1 MSARPDSMTPT
12 STLHALPHELPHALQ
27 VWRDPAPTLSALV
40 AGGLDRLP
48 LPGQGQTLQRWRQL
62 AAVAAL
68 DLSLA
73 KLYEGHTDA
82 LAIQAELGAPAPTA
96 GSRWG
101 AWCAEPPQARLRFEA
116 DGAHYRLSGTK
127 SWCSGAAQLTH
138 AVVSGWNDEGQP
150 CLACVALDAPGVTV
164 TDEGWHAV
172 GMQGTASVDVRFD
185 DVPAQ
190 PLGEPGDYTG
200 RPGFWQ
206 GGAGIAACW
215 WGGASAI
222 GRMAAEAIS
231 GREDPHARA
240 HLGQIDVALAQ
251 SAALL
256 RECAAWIDTHP
267 QADAQTWALRVRL
280 ACEATADAVVHHAGR
295 ALGAGPLCR
304 NPRFARAMADLPV
317 FIRQSHAER
326 DLASLGTRVAAE
338 AKEGTTWT
346 L

>member
-1 MSARPDSMTPT
+1 MPALLESPPSSRDLIAWLEARR
-12 STLHALPHELPHALQ
+12 E
-27 VWRDPAPTLSALV
+27 PAPSLAQLV
-40 AGGLDRLP
+40 EAGLDGLP
-48 LPGQGQTLQRWRQL
+48 LPGHGHTLERWRHL
-62 AAVAAL
+62 AAVAAR
-68 DLSLA
+68 DLTLV

-82 LAIQAELGAPAPTA
+82 LAIQAELGGPAPAD

-101 AWCAEPPQARLRFEA
+101 TWCAEPPQARLRFDA
-116 DGAHYRLSGTK
+116 VGAGYRLNGTK

-138 AVVSGWNDEGQP
+138 AVVSGWNADGQP

-164 TDEGWHAV
+164 TGEGWHAV
-172 GMQGTASVDVRFD
+172 GMQGTASVDVRFE
-185 DVPAQ
+185 DVAAQ
-190 PLGEPGDYTG
+190 PLGRPGDYTG

-206 GGAGIAACW
+206 GGGGIAACW

-222 GRMAAEAIS
+222 GQVVADAI
-231 GREDPHARA
+231 GNRDDPHARA
-240 HLGQIDVALAQ
+240 HLGQIDVALTQ

-256 RECAAWIDTHP
+256 RECAAWIDAHP

-280 ACEATADAVVHHAGR
+280 ACEATADTVMRHAGR

-304 NPRFARAMADLPV
+304 DPRFARAMADLPV

-326 DLASLGTRVAAE
+326 DLAALGTGVAGE
-338 AKEGTTWT
+338 AKESKEGMPWT